1 MLSVFTVLT
10 LMMVEEEEMPD
21 RQVVKKRTE
30 QRSESAF
37 EGFE

>member
-10 LMMVEEEEMPD
+10 LMMVKEEEMPD

-30 QRSESAF
+30 QGSESAF

>member
-10 LMMVEEEEMPD
+10 LMMVKEEEMPD
-21 RQVVKKRTE
+21 GQVVKKRTE
-30 QRSESAF
+30 QGFESAF